1 MNTIIFQYFVI
12 FIKCV
17 YIVCAGILFLYG
29 INSLI
34 LSLIYLFNRK
44 KIWSRRKLQKM
55 VSWPVVS
62 IQLPLYNEGR
72 LVIDSLHF
80 ITQLDYPHEK
90 LQIQVLDDST
100 DDTSL
105 LLMELVDKYK
115 KEGFRIEY
123 AHRKDRT
130 GFKAGNLAFGLKKS
144 KGEFI
149 VVFDADY
156 EPSQDFLK
164 KTIPLFLDEKVGFVQ
179 TRWTNNNLHRNVIT
193 YMGGIAYDGHLFVEQ
208 NARSSCGL
216 FIGFSGSG
224 GIWRK
229 NCLLSIDSWK
239 WDSVTEDIDISFR
252 AQLKGWKGIYV
263 PQSLSMAELPEEMDA
278 YKLQQNR
285 WAKGS
290 AQCFRKYIKKV
301 VSARLPIKVKAMA
314 ILHLLSYVTIPA
326 MPVLLFLVLP
336 ICLYGGGF
344 ITLFWWMAL
353 GSIGPALTFTI
364 AQLEQKGKLAERLF
378 HLPIVL
384 LMAVG
389 ISLDA
394 FAGVMS
400 GLFQKGGEF
409 IRTPRVIERGLS
421 GEKNRKVTF
430 LTNLTLV
437 EIFMGGYLIFSVFLL
452 WSTIGKYLAPWLLSS
467 ASGYLLMA
475 GASTIQYFS
484 QQKREILSQE
494 KQ

>member
-1 MNTIIFQYFVI
+1 MNTIIFQYFI
-12 FIKCV
+12 ILIKFV

-34 LSLIYLFNRK
+34 LSLIYLINRR
-44 KIWSRRKLQKM
+44 KIWSIRKLPKM
-55 VSWPVVS
+55 ISWPVVS
-62 IQLPLYNEGR
+62 IQLPLYNEGE
-72 LVIDSLHF
+72 LVINSLHY
-80 ITQLDYPHEK
+80 ITQLDYPRERM
-90 LQIQVLDDST
+90 QIQILDDST

-105 LLMELVDKYK
+105 LLVKLVEEYK
-115 KEGFRIEY
+115 NEGFWIDYSHRI
-123 AHRKDRT
+123 DRS
-130 GFKAGNLAFGLKKS
+130 GFKAGNLASGLEKA

-149 VVFDADY
+149 IIFDADY
-156 EPSQDFLK
+156 EPHQDFLK
-164 KTIPLFLDEKVGFVQ
+164 KTLPLFTDKKIGFIQ
-179 TRWTNNNLHRNVIT
+179 TRWKNKNLHSNIIT

-208 NARSSCGL
+208 NARSSSGL
-216 FIGFSGSG
+216 FVGFSGSG

-229 NCLLSIDSWK
+229 DCLLSIDGWIS
-239 WDSVTEDIDISFR
+239 DSVTEDIDITFR
-252 AQLKGWKGIYV
+252 SQLNGWKGVYV
-263 PQSLSMAELPEEMDA
+263 PQSLSRAELPEDMDA
-278 YKLQQNR
+278 YKIQQNR

-290 AQCFRKYIKKV
+290 AQCFRKYIKEVINAK
-301 VSARLPIKVKAMA
+301 LPIKVKVMA
-314 ILHLLSYVTIPA
+314 VLHLLSYVTVPA

-336 ICLYGGGF
+336 ICLFGSGF

-364 AQLEQKGKLAERLF
+364 AQLEQKGQLAKRLF
-378 HLPIVL
+378 HLPIVS

-400 GLFQKGGEF
+400 GLFQRGGEF
-409 IRTPRVIERGLS
+409 IRTPRVMERGLS
-421 GEKNRKVTF
+421 GEKNRKGTF
-430 LTNLTLV
+430 LTNLILA

-452 WSTIGKYLAPWLLSS
+452 WSTTGKYLAPWLLTS

-475 GASTIQYFS
+475 GASIIQYFS
-484 QQKREILSQE
+484 QQKRKILSQE

>member
-1 MNTIIFQYFVI
+1 LPN
-12 FIKCV
+12 
-17 YIVCAGILFLYG
+17 
-29 INSLI
+29 IN
-34 LSLIYLFNRK
+34 
-44 KIWSRRKLQKM
+44 
-55 VSWPVVS
+55 SWPVIS
-62 IQLPLYNEGR
+62 IQLPLYNEGK
-72 LVIDSLHF
+72 LVIDLLHF
-80 ITQLDYPHEK
+80 ITQLDYPREK

-105 LLMELVDKYK
+105 LLIDLVEKYK
-115 KEGFRIEY
+115 REGFWIEY
-123 AHRKDRT
+123 AHRKNRT

-149 VVFDADY
+149 VIFDADY
-156 EPSQDFLK
+156 EPHQDFLK
-164 KTIPLFLDEKVGFVQ
+164 KTIPLFLNEQIGFIQ
-179 TRWTNNNLHRNVIT
+179 TRWTNKNLHSNVIT

-216 FIGFSGSG
+216 FVGFSGSG

-229 NCLLSIDSWK
+229 NCLLSIDGWNS
-239 WDSVTEDIDISFR
+239 DSVTEDIDISFR
-252 AQLKGWKGIYV
+252 AQLNGWKGIYV
-263 PQSLSMAELPEEMDA
+263 SQALSRAELPEDMDA

-290 AQCFRKYIKKV
+290 AQCCRRYINKV
-301 VSARLPIKVKAMA
+301 FIAKLPLKVKIMA

-353 GSIGPALTFTI
+353 GSIGPAMTFII
-364 AQLEQKGKLAERLF
+364 AQLEQKGRLADRLL

-394 FAGVMS
+394 FAGVIS

-409 IRTPRVIERGLS
+409 IRTSRVIERGLS
-421 GEKNRKVTF
+421 GEKNHKTTF
-430 LTNLTLV
+430 LTNLTLA
-437 EIFMGGYLIFSVFLL
+437 EIFMGGYLICSVFLL

-484 QQKREILSQE
+484 YQKRKILSQE

>member
-1 MNTIIFQYFVI
+1 MNTIFFQYFI
-12 FIKCV
+12 ITIKIV
-17 YIVCAGILFLYG
+17 YTVCAGILFLYG
-29 INSLI
+29 INSLV
-34 LSLIYLFNRK
+34 LSLLYLFNRR
-44 KIWSRRKLQKM
+44 KIWAKKKLPKIDF
-55 VSWPVVS
+55 WPVVS
-62 IQLPLYNEGR
+62 IQIPLYNEGR
-72 LVIDSLHF
+72 LVINSLHF
-80 ITQLDYPHEK
+80 ITQLDYPKEK

-100 DDTSL
+100 DDTRI
-105 LLMELVDKYK
+105 LLMELVERYQR
-115 KEGFRIEY
+115 EGYWIEY
-123 AHRKDRT
+123 AHRKDRA
-130 GFKAGNLAFGLKKS
+130 GFKAGNLTFGLKKS
-144 KGEFI
+144 KGEYI

-156 EPSQDFLK
+156 EPHQDFLK
-164 KTIPLFLDEKVGFVQ
+164 KTIPFFTDKHIGFIQ
-179 TRWTNNNLHRNVIT
+179 TRWTNKNLHSNVIT

-208 NARSSCGL
+208 NARSSSGL
-216 FIGFSGSG
+216 FVGFSGSG

-229 NCLLSIDSWK
+229 DCLLAIDGWK
-239 WDSVTEDIDISFR
+239 SDTVTEDIDITFR
-252 AQLKGWKGIYV
+252 AQLNGWKGLYINQ
-263 PQSLSMAELPEEMDA
+263 PLSRAELPEDMDA

-290 AQCFRKYIKKV
+290 AQCFRRYIGKV
-301 VSARLPIKVKAMA
+301 ISAKLPIKVKVMA

-326 MPVLLFLVLP
+326 MPILLFLVLP

-344 ITLFWWMAL
+344 IALFWWMAL

-364 AQLEQKGKLAERLF
+364 AQLEQKEHLRERLL

-394 FAGVMS
+394 FAGVIS

-409 IRTPRVIERGLS
+409 IRTPRVIEHGLS
-421 GEKNRKVTF
+421 RDKNRKTTF
-430 LTNLTLV
+430 LTNLTLA
-437 EIFMGGYLIFSVFLL
+437 EIFMGGYLICSVLLL

-475 GASTIQYFS
+475 GASTIQYFNI
-484 QQKREILSQE
+484 QKNKILSQE

>member
-1 MNTIIFQYFVI
+1 MNTIFFQYFVI
-12 FIKCV
+12 LIKCV
-17 YIVCAGILFLYG
+17 YIACAGILFLYG

-44 KIWSRRKLQKM
+44 KIWTKLKLPKM
-55 VSWPVVS
+55 GSWPVVS

-72 LVIDSLHF
+72 LVIDLLHF
-80 ITQLDYPHEK
+80 ITQLDYPHKK
-90 LQIQVLDDST
+90 LQIQILDDST
-100 DDTSL
+100 DDTSI
-105 LLMELVDKYK
+105 LLMELAKKYE
-115 KEGFRIEY
+115 KEGFWIEY
-123 AHRKDRT
+123 THRKDRT
-130 GFKAGNLAFGLKKS
+130 GYKAGNLASGLKKS

-164 KTIPLFLDEKVGFVQ
+164 KTIPLFLDEKIGFVQ
-179 TRWTNNNLHRNVIT
+179 TRWTNKNLHRNVIT

-216 FIGFSGSG
+216 FVGFSGSG

-229 NCLLSIDSWK
+229 NCLLSIDGWNSE
-239 WDSVTEDIDISFR
+239 SITEDIDITFR
-252 AQLKGWKGIYV
+252 AQLNGWKGIYV
-263 PQSLSMAELPEEMDA
+263 PQALSRAELPEEMDA

-290 AQCFRKYIKKV
+290 AQCYRRYIDKV
-301 VSARLPIKVKAMA
+301 LMAKLPLKVKIMA

-353 GSIGPALTFTI
+353 GSIGPFFTFTI
-364 AQLEQKGKLAERLF
+364 AQLEQKGQLAERLI

-394 FAGVMS
+394 FVGVIT
-400 GLFQKGGEF
+400 GFFQSGGEF

-421 GEKNRKVTF
+421 GEKDRKVVF
-430 LTNLTLV
+430 LTNLTFA
-437 EIFMGGYLIFSVFLL
+437 EIFMGGYLIFSLSLL
-452 WSTIGKYLAPWLLSS
+452 WSTIGKYLAPWLLTS

-484 QQKREILSQE
+484 QQKRKILSQE
-494 KQ
+494 KP

>member
-1 MNTIIFQYFVI
+1 MNTIFFQYFVI

-44 KIWSRRKLQKM
+44 KIWARRKLPKM
-55 VSWPVVS
+55 ISWPVVS

-80 ITQLDYPHEK
+80 VTQLDYPHEK

-100 DDTSL
+100 DNTCL
-105 LLMELVDKYK
+105 LLKELVEQYK
-115 KEGFRIEY
+115 REGFWIEY
-123 AHRKDRT
+123 IHRSDRT

-149 VVFDADY
+149 IIFDADY
-156 EPSQDFLK
+156 EPHQDFLK
-164 KTIPLFLDEKVGFVQ
+164 KTIPLFIDERIGFIQ
-179 TRWTNNNLHRNVIT
+179 TRWTNKNLHSNIIT

-208 NARSSCGL
+208 NARSICGL
-216 FIGFSGSG
+216 FVGFSGSG

-229 NCLLSIDSWK
+229 TCLLSIDGWK
-239 WDSVTEDIDISFR
+239 SDSVTEDIDISFR
-252 AQLKGWKGIYV
+252 AQLNGWKGIYD
-263 PQSLSMAELPEEMDA
+263 PQSLSRAELPEDMDA

-290 AQCFRKYIKKV
+290 AQCFRKYIKEV
-301 VSARLPIKVKAMA
+301 ISARLPIKVKVMA
-314 ILHLLSYVTIPA
+314 FLHLLSYVTVPA
-326 MPVLLFLVLP
+326 VPVLLFLVLP

-364 AQLEQKGKLAERLF
+364 AQLEQKGQLAERLF
-378 HLPIVL
+378 HLSIVL

-394 FAGVMS
+394 LAGVMS

-430 LTNLTLV
+430 LTNLTLA

-484 QQKREILSQE
+484 QQKRKILSQE

>member
-1 MNTIIFQYFVI
+1 MNTIFFQYFIV
-12 FIKCV
+12 FIKFA
-17 YIVCAGILFLYG
+17 YLICAGILFLYG
-29 INSLI
+29 FNSLI

-44 KIWSRRKLQKM
+44 KIWARRKLPKM
-55 VSWPVVS
+55 ISWPVVS
-62 IQLPLYNEGR
+62 IHLPLYNEGK
-72 LVIDSLHF
+72 LVINLLDF
-80 ITQLDYPHEK
+80 ITQLDYPRDK

-100 DDTSL
+100 DKTSQL
-105 LLMELVDKYK
+105 LLDLVDQYK
-115 KEGFRIEY
+115 VKGFWIEY
-123 AHRKDRT
+123 THRKDRT
-130 GFKAGNLAFGLKKS
+130 GFKAGNLANGLKKAI
-144 KGEFI
+144 GEFI

-179 TRWTNNNLHRNVIT
+179 TRWTNKNLHSNVIT

-208 NARSSCGL
+208 NARSRCGL

-229 NCLLSIDSWK
+229 NCLLSIDGWTS
-239 WDSVTEDIDISFR
+239 DSVTEDIDISFR
-252 AQLKGWKGIYV
+252 AQLNGWKGIYV
-263 PQSLSMAELPEEMDA
+263 PQSLSKAELPEEMDA

-290 AQCFRKYIKKV
+290 AQCFRKYIKKAI
-301 VSARLPIKVKAMA
+301 SARLPIKVKAMA

-353 GSIGPALTFTI
+353 GSIGPVMTFTI
-364 AQLEQKGKLAERLF
+364 AQLEQKGQLAERLF

-389 ISLDA
+389 ISVDA
-394 FAGVMS
+394 FAGVIS

-437 EIFMGGYLIFSVFLL
+437 EIFIGVYLIFSVFLL

-484 QQKREILSQE
+484 QQKKKILSQE